1 MREDSIDLRTAA
13 RVMRRNMTPAEQ
25 LMWSRLR
32 RHCLGLHFRRQ
43 VPIGQFIVDF
53 VCMSRRV
60 VVEVDG
66 RHHLENPQDQERD
79 RWLAANGFRVL
90 RFQNQQILE
99 DPDTVLQIIHQAL
112 SPS

>member
-1 MREDSIDLRTAA
+1 
-13 RVMRRNMTPAEQ
+13 
-25 LMWSRLR
+25 
-32 RHCLGLHFRRQ
+32 
-43 VPIGQFIVDF
+43 
-53 VCMSRRV
+53 MSRRV

-66 RHHLENPQDQERD
+66 RHHLENPQDRERD